1 MTTYVITVPGT
12 FVHGMPDGAR
22 SDIERRLRPQDPKNT
37 DLGETEELSLLTI
50 EEDGRFA
57 ARVEVEAAD
66 RSSAENE
73 AVRLVSGALRDSGL
87 GADDAPLGPAVVTG
101 IDTGIDRGL

>member
-12 FVHGMPDGAR
+12 FLREVPESVR
-22 SDIERRLRPQDPKNT
+22 SDIGRSLRPQDPRNT
-37 DLGETEELSLLTI
+37 ELGESEELSLLTV

-66 RSSAENE
+66 RSHAEAE

-87 GADDAPLGPAVVTG
+87 AEKEAPLGPAVVTG
-101 IDTGIDRGL
+101 IDSEF